1 MTTATHSVECEYF
14 AQSQTATQVLAQ
26 FKTNVRDS
34 FIDFADLHDVDT
46 DDANA
51 FLEGL
56 GLEGIE
62 SEFPVTAS
70 FTYTIEL
77 TVKARNVDS
86 AYEIAKENLYDIAP
100 QSIRIESTDAI
111 ESGSAYLQDYDVD

>member
-34 FIDFADLHDVDT
+34 FIDFADLHDIDT

-56 GLEGIE
+56 GLEGVE

-111 ESGSAYLQDYDVD
+111 ESGSAYLQDYDVE

>member
-1 MTTATHSVECEYF
+1 MTTATHSVDCEYS
-14 AQSQTATQVLAQ
+14 AMLQTATYALDS
-26 FKTNVRDS
+26 FKASVRDS
-34 FIDFADLHDVDT
+34 FIDFAELHDVDT

-111 ESGSAYLQDYDVD
+111 ESGSAFLQDYDVD

>member
-34 FIDFADLHDVDT
+34 FIDFADLHDIDT

-56 GLEGIE
+56 GLEGVE
-62 SEFPVTAS
+62 SDFPITAS

-77 TVKARNVDS
+77 TVKARNESDAQDKANDS
-86 AYEIAKENLYDIAP
+86 LFNIAP
-100 QSIRIESTDAI
+100 SSIRIDNEEGI
-111 ESGSAYLQDYDVD
+111 EAGYAQLDTYEIV

>member
-34 FIDFADLHDVDT
+34 FIDFADLHDIDT

>member
-34 FIDFADLHDVDT
+34 FIDFADLHDIDT

-56 GLEGIE
+56 GLEGVE

-100 QSIRIESTDAI
+100 HSIRIESTDAI

>member
-56 GLEGIE
+56 GLEGVE

>member
-1 MTTATHSVECEYF
+1 MTTATHSVDCEYS
-14 AQSQTATQVLAQ
+14 AMLQTATYALDR
-26 FKTNVRDS
+26 FKDSVRDS
-34 FIDFADLHDVDT
+34 FIDFAELHDIDT

>member
-34 FIDFADLHDVDT
+34 FIDFADLHDIDT

-56 GLEGIE
+56 GLEGVE
-62 SEFPVTAS
+62 NDFPITAS
-70 FTYTIEL
+70 FTYLIEL
-77 TVKARNVDS
+77 NVKARNYSEAQDK
-86 AYEIAKENLYDIAP
+86 ANNELFTIAP
-100 QSIRIESTDAI
+100 SSIRIDDEDGVEGGYANLDSYEI
-111 ESGSAYLQDYDVD
+111 V

>member
-34 FIDFADLHDVDT
+34 FIDFADLHDIDT

-51 FLEGL
+51 FLDSL
-56 GLEGIE
+56 GLEGVE
-62 SEFPVTAS
+62 SDFPITAS
-70 FTYTIEL
+70 FTYIIEL
-77 TVKARNVDS
+77 NVKARNESEAQDK
-86 AYEIAKENLYDIAP
+86 ANNELFTIAP
-100 QSIRIESTDAI
+100 SSIRIDDEDGVEGGYAQLDTYEI
-111 ESGSAYLQDYDVD
+111 V

>member
-34 FIDFADLHDVDT
+34 FIDFADLHDIDT

-56 GLEGIE
+56 GLEGVLND
-62 SEFPVTAS
+62 FPVTAS
-70 FTYTIEL
+70 FTYTLEL